1 MGDRGSSPA
10 HQPAPFEKSQGPAS
24 LQALDFGTGGEGS
37 TNRRGAHRIDL
48 VKHARAVFAAP
59 AAGPKVTCAGAG
71 IAANTEVKPMISK
84 SLRIRLAFS
93 SEAVLEIEWNSAEVS
108 PVAPAHL

>member
-1 MGDRGSSPA
+1 
-10 HQPAPFEKSQGPAS
+10 
-24 LQALDFGTGGEGS
+24 
-37 TNRRGAHRIDL
+37 
-48 VKHARAVFAAP
+48 
-59 AAGPKVTCAGAG
+59 VTCAGAG